1 MDRWRL
7 HLLSRD
13 GGAKTESVSLEA
25 LSKWTI
31 RRALNHTDAIF
42 LLAIVAASQP
52 PPPPTTT
59 PLLEALKAEK
69 SAQKDKETTLQD
81 PTVTVSL
88 SKKEVAKKKLPSR
101 PLVVVPLHKLQ
112 AGVAYADE
120 QEGKKAAAAAA
131 QKASLQEEQ
140 GQGSGSGKGAAA
152 TGTAAAAPSGVK
164 LPPPAP
170 TSTSSGGHG
179 ARQWP
184 PEEPHGHSHSGK
196 GGVSSAPAPAGTSVG
211 SAPGQAPPPAVTT
224 ESAPAG
230 SPASGPSP
238 LQGPCQCKNRPV
250 IGLGRQFKAA
260 LNGAGV
266 AVSAGSSSRPG
277 NRKRR
282 DKGGKSEAGPG
293 AGMGH
298 GSTESIG
305 TGKAGKQKCR
315 EEHSHLPEV
324 VLSILQCPAETVSP
338 DVVIMQRQQSARGT
352 EGSAVHRQ
360 GSPGSPSG
368 PNDADGG
375 GPAGSPGSG
384 PGGRGRGSTRRGRG
398 RGRGGNHGE

>member
-1 MDRWRL
+1 MTSSLRENVIFMKWKF
-7 HLLSRD
+7 
-13 GGAKTESVSLEA
+13 AKVKTGQGIEGI
-25 LSKWTI
+25 SKQKEQP
-31 RRALNHTDAIF
+31 ALNGVEQLKSVYRGLPLNLPEEIF
-42 LLAIVAASQP
+42 WQSVQAWVTLRTKRLNKEHIPSRAYLAFKNEAHADGDYISFLEMVGQRLIAASQP

-112 AGVAYADE
+112 ARVAYADE

-184 PEEPHGHSHSGK
+184 PEEPRGHSHSGK

-211 SAPGQAPPPAVTT
+211 
-224 ESAPAG
+224 
-230 SPASGPSP
+230 P
-238 LQGPCQCKNRPV
+238 LQGPCQCKNRP
-250 IGLGRQFKAA
+250 AA

-282 DKGGKSEAGPG
+282 DKGGN
-293 AGMGH
+293 
-298 GSTESIG
+298 
-305 TGKAGKQKCR
+305 
-315 EEHSHLPEV
+315 
-324 VLSILQCPAETVSP
+324 ILQCPAET
-338 DVVIMQRQQSARGT
+338 SARGT